1 MRCAFF
7 HGIQR
12 ACHPAATLSNVKI
25 VFLPANT
32 TAICQPLDQ
41 DWRGKKL
48 AVAGRCS
55 GRERLY
61 AVAFGYGL
69 GLEKGSRIVAE
80 KRLRSESGQQGWIDC
95 SACLLPKKM
104 RRRYKDF
111 EDNLAVHAAAELG
124 FVPQRRTRERIA
136 AGKRRRSEYCRCEK
150 HTMNDNRS
158 MH

>member
-1 MRCAFF
+1 MPLSGPIVLAKAKEFSDLLNVTNF
-7 HGIQR
+7 S
-12 ACHPAATLSNVKI
+12 ATNAVLR
-25 VFLPANT
+25 
-32 TAICQPLDQ
+32 
-41 DWRGKKL
+41 DWRGKTS

-111 EDNLAVHAAAELG
+111 EDDLAVHAAAELG